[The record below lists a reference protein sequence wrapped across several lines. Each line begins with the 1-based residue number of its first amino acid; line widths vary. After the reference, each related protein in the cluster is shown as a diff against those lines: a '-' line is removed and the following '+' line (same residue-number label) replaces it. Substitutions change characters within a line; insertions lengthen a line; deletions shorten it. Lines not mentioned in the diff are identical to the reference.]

1 MSDTPR
7 FSIIVPAYNVADYLE
22 ECLRSVAAQSGR
34 DWECLVVDDGSTD
47 GATGPLADRL
57 AAELP
62 GVRALHRENGG
73 LSAARNTGLAAAAG
87 EWVLFMDGD
96 DRMAPG
102 LLAALRADLDRDPD
116 WDWLVGRYLRWLPD
130 GRLEP
135 HGGLSLTPGPCTGTY
150 GERLARLYAAGHWS
164 VWKYC
169 LRRSFLQRQGLTF
182 WEEVRWAEDIGFDLA
197 LLAAGPR
204 MRFVDH
210 IFTHY
215 RESRPGSLLND
226 AKNLPRRF
234 EALGATWCRV
244 QGLQAAGRLDA
255 AAFGAARDALADMF
269 WPQART
275 AAVPSAAVR
284 AACLPGIRALRPLYP
299 YGREVRSRR
308 SWRIFQ
314 RLLRTAGPRLTLW
327 LVSRGR

>member
-47 GATGPLADRL
+47 GATGELADRL

-130 GRLEP
+130 GRL
-135 HGGLSLTPGPCTGTY
+135 
-150 GERLARLYAAGHWS
+150 A
-164 VWKYC
+164 
-169 LRRSFLQRQGLTF
+169 
-182 WEEVRWAEDIGFDLA
+182 
-197 LLAAGPR
+197 
-204 MRFVDH
+204 
-210 IFTHY
+210 
-215 RESRPGSLLND
+215 
-226 AKNLPRRF
+226 
-234 EALGATWCRV
+234 
-244 QGLQAAGRLDA
+244 
-255 AAFGAARDALADMF
+255 
-269 WPQART
+269 
-275 AAVPSAAVR
+275 
-284 AACLPGIRALRPLYP
+284 
-299 YGREVRSRR
+299 
-308 SWRIFQ
+308 
-314 RLLRTAGPRLTLW
+314 
-327 LVSRGR
+327 